1 MSETVAITV
10 ALGLVATLFG
20 MLTGVLAWMGAKV
33 ISRLDAV
40 VDKLDKVAGE
50 LHARINGIDNRLS
63 IVETEIGH
71 KVDK

>member
-71 KVDK
+71 KVNK